1 MSKIRSTPKRNLDTM
16 IRISMVLAHK
26 TGIVRKYGLVFC
38 IIVADRK
45 KIAKIRY
52 TFNVRYYFLAMFVC
66 LFLFLVFGGFFLAMQ
81 TLFLANK
88 FK

>member
-45 KIAKIRY
+45 K
-52 TFNVRYYFLAMFVC
+52 NCQNSVYF
-66 LFLFLVFGGFFLAMQ
+66 
-81 TLFLANK
+81 
-88 FK
+88 